1 MKTSDLSPALARSAR
16 LAALGE
22 LSAGLAHDL
31 RNTLG
36 GLAMRLSLVEADPGC
51 TAGQRE
57 NLVMIDR
64 VLRDAMAALRR
75 LQDVATGRQ
84 GQRPET
90 ADLAEVIGDAV
101 LLAHTGTDAQLRID
115 ARLPDL
121 PRVLGSAPELKHV
134 FLNLFLNA
142 RDAMDGGGQI
152 RVRVRPG
159 TEALVVTV
167 ADDGAGIAASA
178 RPHIFEPFF
187 TTKGKQGLG
196 LGLSVARGVLT
207 RLGGEI
213 SVVSRRG
220 RGATFRLVLPLAK
233 RKLSPAGRAAP
244 RAAAARPRS
253 GRAAS

>member
-1 MKTSDLSPALARSAR
+1 VRDVALARSAR

-36 GLAMRLSLVEADPGC
+36 GLALRLSLVEADPGC
-51 TAGQRE
+51 TAAQRD

-75 LQDVATGRQ
+75 LQDVASGRPER
-84 GQRPET
+84 RPET

-101 LLAHTGTDAQLRID
+101 LLAHTGTGALLRIE
-115 ARLPDL
+115 AKLPAL
-121 PRVLGSAPELKHV
+121 PRVLGSPPELKHV

-142 RDAMDGGGQI
+142 RDAMGGGGRI
-152 RVRVRPG
+152 RVRVRPR
-159 TEALVVTV
+159 TDAVVVTV
-167 ADDGAGIAASA
+167 ADDGAGIPLAA

-187 TTKGKQGLG
+187 TTKGKRGLG

-220 RGATFRLVLPLAK
+220 GGATFRLVLPVA
-233 RKLSPAGRAAP
+233 KLSPAGRAAP
-244 RAAAARPRS
+244 RAAAARRRS
-253 GRAAS
+253 GPAAS